1 MFHVKQFVFIW
12 ISRKS
17 IWIPPALKV
26 TRFTGVWNSRIRV
39 RNPDSAHLQ
48 SLVSHLAFVDNQVLL
63 FTDAKS
69 LENLIQQILRS
80 DCTDDFSQFVGSF
93 FKIDDDNFYRKIVV

>member
-1 MFHVKQFVFIW
+1 MVYSRTFVLFGATH
-12 ISRKS
+12 
-17 IWIPPALKV
+17 PNALKQSH
-26 TRFTGVWNSRIRV
+26 T
-39 RNPDSAHLQ
+39 PDSAHLQ

-80 DCTDDFSQFVGSF
+80 VCTDDFSQFVGSF
-93 FKIDDDNFYRKIVV
+93 FKIDDDNFNRKIVV